1 MSRAIPPL
9 FEVELARI
17 TNMHRRKARILVFS
31 ACLTLTACSAGAVAG
46 NPTQDSESVLQTAQA
61 RAELTRQATFQT
73 PPPTPIPPTATTPY
87 QTATIT
93 PTLTP
98 TPGRPILTAD
108 YNAYI
113 RDGPDE
119 TYKHIGFLLEGM
131 SAFITGRFDSIVS
144 GIWYQI
150 EQVEDG
156 KVGWVWSGAVT
167 FTGDAD
173 SIPEVEPPPK

>member
-1 MSRAIPPL
+1 MINIHHCR
-9 FEVELARI
+9 
-17 TNMHRRKARILVFS
+17 TKILIFI
-31 ACLTLTACSAGAVAG
+31 ACLTLPACSGGAKAGS
-46 NPTQDSESVLQTAQA
+46 PTLDSETVLETAQA

-73 PPPTPIPPTATTPY
+73 PPPTPIPPTATTPF

-108 YNAYI
+108 YNAYV
-113 RDGPDE
+113 RDGPEE

-131 SAFITGRFDSIVS
+131 SAFITGRFENIVS
-144 GIWYQI
+144 GTWYQI
-150 EQVEDG
+150 EQEDEG
-156 KVGWVWSGAVT
+156 RVGWVWSGAVT
-167 FTGDAD
+167 FTGDPT